1 MALLH
6 NLGIPSGGLQAGNA
20 KQKPVGK
27 DHARKP
33 NAVLSLLLYVATS
46 LLQIFTQLHS
56 FEYGTRLI
64 RYPDFTPV
72 TT

>member
-1 MALLH
+1 M
-6 NLGIPSGGLQAGNA
+6 
-20 KQKPVGK
+20 VG
-27 DHARKP
+27 
-33 NAVLSLLLYVATS
+33 LLLLARHSEKVSGPNETIGAEVAPRRSVLASYVITS

>member
-1 MALLH
+1 MVRHLSLTPVESALTKKPRV
-6 NLGIPSGGLQAGNA
+6 GSGPIPRGQSLLA
-20 KQKPVGK
+20 P
-27 DHARKP
+27 
-33 NAVLSLLLYVATS
+33 SLLLYIATS